1 MFNPKKRKMNI
12 SNLINETSAN
22 VTLNVTAEQLKEFAL
37 YVVKEYREAAL
48 AEEKTKEEVRLSQDE
63 VCAYLHKTKA
73 TIWRWN
79 KNGYLKPDGYLGT
92 QPYYFRSTL
101 DNLGRKEAAL

>member
-1 MFNPKKRKMNI
+1 MIKDTN
-12 SNLINETSAN
+12 AN

-37 YVVKEYREAAL
+37 HVVNECKEAAL
-48 AEEKTKEEVRLSQDE
+48 AVENPKEDVRLSQDE
-63 VCAYLHKTKA
+63 ACTYLHKAKA

-92 QPYYFRSTL
+92 QPYYYKSTL
-101 DNLGRKEAAL
+101 DNLGRKEAAS

>member
-1 MFNPKKRKMNI
+1 MKITDILKEAN
-12 SNLINETSAN
+12 TN

-37 YVVKEYREAAL
+37 YVVNECKEAAL
-48 AEEKTKEEVRLSQDE
+48 AVEKPEEDVRMSQDE
-63 VCAYLHKTKA
+63 ACAYLHKAKA

-79 KNGYLKPDGYLGT
+79 KIGYLKPDGYLGT
-92 QPYYFRSTL
+92 YPYYYKSTL